1 MVAFYLLKYQR
12 RDDTFFCSNS
22 LLTLIKC
29 TLVFLPVFFYL
40 PEKSS
45 IKHVYFGLV
54 SSQTQSFR
62 DHNPVIV
69 EFLKSLVSEFKDP
82 VLSVP
87 GQGISISHSGPKKK
101 KKKKKEEFPL
111 GSGVTSLTSIHEIP
125 GSIPGLAQWVKDL
138 VFL

>member
-45 IKHVYFGLV
+45 VKHVYFGLV

-69 EFLKSLVSEFKDP
+69 EFLKSLVLLLCIRVTYGRFTLLC
-82 VLSVP
+82 VFFYLMV
-87 GQGISISHSGPKKK
+87 G
-101 KKKKKEEFPL
+101 EE
-111 GSGVTSLTSIHEIP
+111 
-125 GSIPGLAQWVKDL
+125 K
-138 VFL
+138 